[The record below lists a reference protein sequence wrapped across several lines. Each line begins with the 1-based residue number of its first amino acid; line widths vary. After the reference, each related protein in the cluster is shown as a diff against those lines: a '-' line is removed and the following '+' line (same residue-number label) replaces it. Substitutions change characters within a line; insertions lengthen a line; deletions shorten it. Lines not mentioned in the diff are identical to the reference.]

1 MLFRSSFAMLFYL
14 AFLSA
19 CAFTLQGY
27 LLKYNPVSKV
37 AVFKSTN
44 PLFGAL
50 FSAIILGETEQL
62 LHYTTLIALALVCG
76 GILIINLLGEKRLLR
91 ARAPLNAPAAESG
104 GAPQDGQ
111 FIADGNIPP
120 DKPDGRSYGAPHE
133 EQDAQDGQNDG
144 ANGEESGLSDGQ

>member
-1 MLFRSSFAMLFYL
+1 MLFYL

-50 FSAIILGETEQL
+50 FSAIILNETAQL
-62 LHYTTLIALALVCG
+62 FHYTTLIALALVCG
-76 GILIINLLGEKRLLR
+76 GILIINLLGEKRIFKKQP
-91 ARAPLNAPAAESG
+91 ALNS
-104 GAPQDGQ
+104 GAPPVELQDCSDGVSGQ
-111 FIADGNIPP
+111 HAEPNAEQNQENSDENATENI
-120 DKPDGRSYGAPHE
+120 KPDDK
-133 EQDAQDGQNDG
+133 QTDKKN
-144 ANGEESGLSDGQ
+144 

>member
-1 MLFRSSFAMLFYL
+1 MLFYL

-50 FSAIILGETEQL
+50 FSAIILSETAQL

-76 GILIINLLGEKRLLR
+76 GILVINLLGEKRIFR
-91 ARAPLNAPAAESG
+91 KMPAIQEAGETSAPQESAAPDAYADGFKAQAENNAAESLEN
-104 GAPQDGQ
+104 ADKNEAHNPQRG
-111 FIADGNIPP
+111 
-120 DKPDGRSYGAPHE
+120 DKPTDDE
-133 EQDAQDGQNDG
+133 N
-144 ANGEESGLSDGQ
+144 